1 MFSHLFGMRLAAI
14 VAASAAPGRMAFSL
28 GANLIAAF
36 VVAIGLQGN
45 FASSSAA
52 FDSSS
57 ATTRANGLLTLT
69 HCRRT
74 YHCEWS
80 TREYGTR
87 PDKKVWRCHVC
98 P

>member
-1 MFSHLFGMRLAAI
+1 
-14 VAASAAPGRMAFSL
+14 V
-28 GANLIAAF
+28 NLIGAL
-36 VVAIGLQGN
+36 VVAIGLQGD
-45 FASSSAA
+45 FASSSAS
-52 FDSSS
+52 FESSS
-57 ATTRANGLLTLT
+57 ATTRANELLTLT

-87 PDKKVWRCHVC
+87 SDKKVWRCHVC

>member
-1 MFSHLFGMRLAAI
+1 MFSHFFGTRLAAI
-14 VAASAAPGRMAFSL
+14 VATAASPGRAAFSP
-28 GANLIAAF
+28 GVNLIGAL
-36 VVAIGLQGN
+36 VVAISLQGN
-45 FASSSAA
+45 FASSTSAFERSGA
-52 FDSSS
+52 
-57 ATTRANGLLTLT
+57 AMRANELLTLT

-87 PDKKVWRCHVC
+87 QDKRVWRCHVC

>member
-1 MFSHLFGMRLAAI
+1 MFSHLWGVRVAPLVTAA
-14 VAASAAPGRMAFSL
+14 AAPGWPNFSP
-28 GANLIAAF
+28 GVNLIGALII
-36 VVAIGLQGN
+36 AIGLQGN
-45 FASSSAA
+45 FASPSAAFESSSAA
-52 FDSSS
+52 TQ
-57 ATTRANGLLTLT
+57 AKELITLT

-87 PDKKVWRCHVC
+87 SDKKVWRCHVC